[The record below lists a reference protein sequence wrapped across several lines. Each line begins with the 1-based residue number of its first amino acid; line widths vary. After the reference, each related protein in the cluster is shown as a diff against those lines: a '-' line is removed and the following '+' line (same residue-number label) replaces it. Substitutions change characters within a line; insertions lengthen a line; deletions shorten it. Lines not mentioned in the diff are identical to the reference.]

1 MNKQSPAPA
10 ALAILIE
17 DEQSV
22 RKATAQTLELGGF
35 SVQACA
41 DAEQALPLLHAG
53 FAGIVVTDVRLPGR
67 SGLEVLAHVVAQD
80 ADLPVIVVTGHGD
93 VGMAVDAM
101 RAGAYD
107 FIEKPFAAER
117 LLETARRAQ
126 EKRRLVLEN
135 RRLRA
140 AWISDPDLPPL
151 IGQSAAM
158 TQIRTLIGSLGPT
171 AVDI

>member
-1 MNKQSPAPA
+1 MT

-22 RKATAQTLELGGF
+22 RKATTQTLELGGF

-67 SGLEVLAHVVAQD
+67 SGLEVLAHAVAAD

-93 VGMAVDAM
+93 VMADHGGAGGALVDVDRHA
-101 RAGAYD
+101 
-107 FIEKPFAAER
+107 
-117 LLETARRAQ
+117 LAQ
-126 EKRRLVLEN
+126 LQR
-135 RRLRA
+135 
-140 AWISDPDLPPL
+140 S
-151 IGQSAAM
+151 
-158 TQIRTLIGSLGPT
+158 QI
-171 AVDI
+171 